1 MPQTQSSKTAMTDDT
16 TTTTPDGHSF
26 ERPVL
31 RARKPK
37 FTPDDLAYAYE
48 CAADFLE
55 QEEWPEDDG
64 GAQVAAFREASKR
77 IRAKAL
83 ATGRRQLQNTTFRN
97 I

>member
-1 MPQTQSSKTAMTDDT
+1 MAEHT
-16 TTTTPDGHSF
+16 TTTTPKDRSF
-26 ERPVL
+26 ARPVL
-31 RARKPK
+31 RGRKPK

-64 GAQVAAFREASKR
+64 GAQVAAFREAAKR
-77 IRAKAL
+77 IRKKAL
-83 ATGRRQLQNTTFRN
+83 STGRRQSQNTPDEPRHGVGS

>member
-1 MPQTQSSKTAMTDDT
+1 MPDPTTQ
-16 TTTTPDGHSF
+16 TTPAVRSF

-37 FTPDDLAYAYE
+37 FTQDDLAYAYE

-64 GAQVAAFREASKR
+64 GAQVAAFREAAKR

-83 ATGRRQLQNTTFRN
+83 ATGRRQLQKTTN
-97 I
+97 EPPAVASITELG